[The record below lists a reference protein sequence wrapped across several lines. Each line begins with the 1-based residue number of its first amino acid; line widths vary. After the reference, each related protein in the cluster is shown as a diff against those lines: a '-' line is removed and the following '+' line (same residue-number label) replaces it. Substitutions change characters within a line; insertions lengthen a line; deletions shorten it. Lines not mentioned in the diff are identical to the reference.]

1 MQSLTSTKTRAPPTE
16 NVVQKAEPRL
26 PTYEE
31 ATGVSDNAR
40 LPSYN
45 VKRSTRYCPYSRRT
59 PIVFDDIDRLRVRP
73 LRFCQPSDY

>member
-1 MQSLTSTKTRAPPTE
+1 MQPLTSTNTRAPPIE

-45 VKRSTRYCPYSRRT
+45 VNRGTRYCPYSRHS
-59 PIVFDDIDRLRVRP
+59 PIVVDDIDRLRVRP
-73 LRFCQPSDY
+73 LCFC